1 MVALLLWPAV
11 AWGADARWD
20 RWQMLMWQDHAP
32 AEMEGLA
39 RLGFTGSKLFGTG
52 GRVDAEGAASRLRAG
67 LPFYLENI
75 ATDFYAAYHRY
86 TPGKLVNWLFD
97 DVRALHRRDPADPAA
112 FVRTPGLSDPV
123 WLGRVR
129 ERLDRI
135 VREERA
141 NRPLFYNL
149 GDESGIADLAAAWD
163 FDMAAES
170 LAGFRTWLQGQYPN
184 LAALNA
190 EWGTGFA
197 GWAEVTPEL
206 TDAALRRGDE
216 NFSRWSD
223 FKAWMDVAFARAV
236 AAGRDA
242 VHGGDPA
249 ALAALE
255 GAQVPGWGGYDYA
268 SLAPAVD
275 VMEIYDTG
283 NALDLALAFNPALI
297 PLRTSFATGPGEAH
311 AAWHGLL
318 HGVRGEVIW
327 DEANDVVGAD
337 GGAGPRGLELAARAR
352 AMTPVAAA
360 LREAAPAP
368 DAVAV
373 LYSPASFRVT
383 WLLDRRGGDR
393 DWEAR
398 DAEREYDDNAWRA
411 SRRVM
416 LEKLAALGVQPR
428 LVSGAMLEAGL
439 PGVRVLMLPHAVALS
454 DGEVAAVRAFAA
466 AGGTVL
472 ADTEPGVFDGHGR
485 RRESLPLPEVAM
497 PEPVRM
503 LGGAVDAG
511 VLSGL
516 ADVLAKAGVAPR
528 VRMLGFDGQLAT
540 GVEARWFSG
549 PRGTLLTLQTAAA
562 EGGPREMVL
571 HLPGPRSL
579 RDVRTGVDL
588 GVSDVV
594 RIKLDGIEPTV
605 LLLAPP
611 G

>member
-1 MVALLLWPAV
+1 MAALLLWPAV

-20 RWQMLMWQDHAP
+20 RWQMLMWQDHTP

-135 VREERA
+135 VRQERA

-206 TDAALRRGDE
+206 TDAAVRRGDE

-236 AAGRDA
+236 GAGRDA
-242 VHGGDPA
+242 VHGADPA

-283 NALDLALAFNPALI
+283 NALDLAL
-297 PLRTSFATGPGEAH
+297 GVQPGADS
-311 AAWHGLL
+311 AADEFRDRAGGGAC
-318 HGVRGEVIW
+318 GVAWLAARGAGRGDLGRGERRRGRRW
-327 DEANDVVGAD
+327 RRGAARTGA
-337 GGAGPRGLELAARAR
+337 GGAGTGD
-352 AMTPVAAA
+352 
-360 LREAAPAP
+360 
-368 DAVAV
+368 DAGC
-373 LYSPASFRVT
+373 
-383 WLLDRRGGDR
+383 GG
-393 DWEAR
+393 
-398 DAEREYDDNAWRA
+398 
-411 SRRVM
+411 
-416 LEKLAALGVQPR
+416 P
-428 LVSGAMLEAGL
+428 
-439 PGVRVLMLPHAVALS
+439 
-454 DGEVAAVRAFAA
+454 
-466 AGGTVL
+466 AGGS
-472 ADTEPGVFDGHGR
+472 AGAGCG
-485 RRESLPLPEVAM
+485 
-497 PEPVRM
+497 
-503 LGGAVDAG
+503 GGAV
-511 VLSGL
+511 
-516 ADVLAKAGVAPR
+516 
-528 VRMLGFDGQLAT
+528 
-540 GVEARWFSG
+540 
-549 PRGTLLTLQTAAA
+549 
-562 EGGPREMVL
+562 
-571 HLPGPRSL
+571 
-579 RDVRTGVDL
+579 
-588 GVSDVV
+588 
-594 RIKLDGIEPTV
+594 
-605 LLLAPP
+605 
-611 G
+611 